1 MTPLSFNKTKSNS
14 SVIWCLVCWNL
25 PIVLIF
31 GCWVSGCPNQSPP
44 AFYHT
49 IHLLKRPRRCPVEC
63 PRLVVFLVCIS
74 CKFGVEFKGLKIQV
88 SVFFWCRYFMDGI
101 VSHQVMMAA
110 CPPSSDAK
118 LIGDDTLIPPVRS
131 CINMSAFMVIRVR
144 KKIRKKRTLA
154 VLRSTLGCFC
164 FYFSVFFKISA

>member
-1 MTPLSFNKTKSNS
+1 M
-14 SVIWCLVCWNL
+14 
-25 PIVLIF
+25 LIF

-88 SVFFWCRYFMDGI
+88 SVFFWCRYFIDGI